1 MPAKKKEQSKLPKVT
16 LPALAPG
23 EVGKLTTAQVFE
35 ALDAVLIVDGRS
47 RGERRLKGII
57 DSVVFNPKTKGNEF
71 PKNRPIVTVSWFGL
85 RSLVL
90 AYALRKKG
98 FKVYDMEGGLFRWLW
113 QKRPA
118 VQLFD

>member
-16 LPALAPG
+16 LPILTPG

-57 DSVVFNPKTKGNEF
+57 DSVLFNPKTKGNEF

-85 RSLVL
+85 RSLVV

>member
-1 MPAKKKEQSKLPKVT
+1 MPAKKKEQSKLPKIT

-23 EVGKLTTAQVFE
+23 EVGKLTTVQVFE

-57 DSVVFNPKTKGNEF
+57 DSVMFNPKTKGNEF

>member
-47 RGERRLKGII
+47 RGERRLRGII
-57 DSVVFNPKTKGNEF
+57 DSVMFNPKTKGNEF

>member
-57 DSVVFNPKTKGNEF
+57 DSVLFNPKTKGNEF
-71 PKNRPIVTVSWFGL
+71 PKNKPIVTVSWFGL
-85 RSLVL
+85 RSLVV

>member
-1 MPAKKKEQSKLPKVT
+1 MPAKKKEQPKSPVT

-47 RGERRLKGII
+47 KGERRLKGII
-57 DSVVFNPKTKGNEF
+57 DSVMFNPKTKGNEF
-71 PKNRPIVTVSWFGL
+71 SRNRPIVTVSWFGL

-90 AYALRKKG
+90 AYALRKRG
-98 FKVYDMEGGLFRWLW
+98 FKVYDMEGGLFRWLLE
-113 QKRPA
+113 KRPA
-118 VQLFD
+118 AQLFD

>member
-1 MPAKKKEQSKLPKVT
+1 MPAKKKEQSKLPKIT

-35 ALDAVLIVDGRS
+35 ALDAVTIVDGRS

-57 DSVVFNPKTKGNEF
+57 DSVMFNPKTKGNEF

-98 FKVYDMEGGLFRWLW
+98 FKVYDMEGGLFRWLLE
-113 QKRPA
+113 KRPA

>member
-1 MPAKKKEQSKLPKVT
+1 MPAKKKEQSKLPKIT

-35 ALDAVLIVDGRS
+35 ALDAVTIVDGRS

-57 DSVVFNPKTKGNEF
+57 DSVMFNPKTRGNEF

>member
-1 MPAKKKEQSKLPKVT
+1 MPAKKKEQPKSPKVA

-47 RGERRLKGII
+47 KGERRLKGII
-57 DSVVFNPKTKGNEF
+57 DSVMFNPKTKGNEF
-71 PKNRPIVTVSWFGL
+71 SRNKPIVTVSWFGL

-90 AYALRKKG
+90 AYALRKRG
-98 FKVYDMEGGLFRWLW
+98 FKVYDMEGGLFRWLLE
-113 QKRPA
+113 KRPA
-118 VQLFD
+118 AQLFD

>member
-57 DSVVFNPKTKGNEF
+57 DSVMFNPKTKGNEF

>member
-1 MPAKKKEQSKLPKVT
+1 MPAKKKEQPKSPKVI

-35 ALDAVLIVDGRS
+35 ALDAVIIVDGRS
-47 RGERRLKGII
+47 KGERRLKGII
-57 DSVVFNPKTKGNEF
+57 DSVTFNPRTKGNEF
-71 PKNRPIVTVSWFGL
+71 PRNKPIVTVSWFGR

-90 AYALRKKG
+90 AYALRKQG
-98 FKVYDMEGGLFRWLW
+98 FKVYDMEGGLFRWILE
-113 QKRPA
+113 KRPA

>member
-1 MPAKKKEQSKLPKVT
+1 MPAKKKEQSKLPKIT

-57 DSVVFNPKTKGNEF
+57 DSVMFNPKTKGNEF

-98 FKVYDMEGGLFRWLW
+98 FKVYDMEGGLFRWIW

>member
-1 MPAKKKEQSKLPKVT
+1 MPAKKKEQSKLPKIT

-57 DSVVFNPKTKGNEF
+57 DSVMFNPKTKGNEF